1 MRSIFSAFI
10 ALLFLNTG
18 FAATS
23 NPTFVNTIDLG
34 DTIFIDVENA
44 IVGAGYIDYPVYIN
58 SDDPIQSMDFQFF
71 FNTAEF
77 TYDTAFNNA
86 SLSSL
91 LVNVSPEFNQ
101 GGALELRLTSF
112 TFPGLYPNQT
122 TLVTLRFTTSS
133 VNPCNL
139 NIVTNQNSVIQLG
152 DNAFNAGPWSFVV
165 LGCANPPAF
174 AGIDQQICGSE
185 TTLTGNQPL
194 QGTGTWSVVSG
205 TGVFQDPNGT
215 STLVT
220 GLSPG
225 FNSFSYTL
233 NNNPGDPENSDTVLV
248 FSYENPSIAS
258 AGQNQIVCDAFAGL
272 NAETPTI
279 GTGTWSAPGTSL
291 GFADETAIQT
301 LVSDL
306 IQGENQVIWT
316 VNNGVCPPSIDT
328 LIILRTDTVYAGPD
342 QILCESSAF
351 LQAAQPIS
359 GTGFWTVLSGTGTFE
374 DANQSNTAVSDLSTG
389 ENIFQWTA
397 TGLDCI
403 DSTDIVII
411 TRLNLPSAAVAEA
424 DFATC
429 TNSTQISATATA
441 IGTGQ
446 WSSPGAG
453 LTFADSTSAQT
464 QVSGLQ
470 PGINELIWT
479 VSNGSC
485 PSNSDTL
492 LVTLSDTVSAGIDQ
506 VVCDSA
512 ALLNASNPISGSGLW
527 TVISGSGEF
536 ADAASPTST
545 VSGLSAGENI
555 FQWTVSGYS
564 CPDSTDIVIITR
576 ISLPSAAVAEADFTT
591 CTNST
596 QISATAPAIGTGQWS
611 SPGAGLTFADS
622 TSAQT
627 QVSGLQPGINELIW
641 TVSNGSC
648 PSNSDTLLVT
658 LSDTV
663 SAGIDQVVCDSS
675 ATLNASNPISGSGLW
690 TVISGSGEFAD
701 AASPTSTVSGLSPG
715 ENIFQW
721 TVSGI
726 NCPDSSDQVSIIVS
740 CSFNVFAGDDTELC
754 ETFYTLQGSALPEGG
769 TGIWTVLAGGGN
781 FADASSPI
789 SGVSEMP
796 IGTNTFIWTVTLL
809 GTSISDTVNIVVSQ
823 PPTVALAGDDQSVC
837 SNKATLSANTPLVG
851 QGVWTTLSGNGTFV
865 DASDPATTFVASEFG
880 TDTLIWT
887 ISTGVCRSSDTVL
900 VTTTEPPFINLPG
913 DTTICENQQPLVLSI
928 NFSQGAQL
936 QWNVLSGAALIT
948 GDQTTAPKL
957 SSLPRGVTQIEVI
970 AINGDCEDRDT
981 INITVNSA
989 DSPECRNTEII
1000 VPSGYSPNGDG
1011 TADFFVIEN
1020 LNGRNAQLQ
1029 VFNRWGQKVYEADS
1043 YQNDWNGI
1051 ANKGIVLF
1059 GEQLPEGTYYYFL
1072 NIEGETE
1079 TRKDFITLWR

>member
-1 MRSIFSAFI
+1 MKHAYINFRRSIFSVFI
-10 ALLFLNTG
+10 ALLFFNTG

-23 NPTFVNTIDLG
+23 NPNFVNTIDLG

-44 IVGAGYIDYPVYIN
+44 IVGDGYIDYPVYIN

-77 TYDTAFNNA
+77 TYDTVFNNA

-91 LVNVSPEFNQ
+91 LVNVGPEFNQ

-122 TLVTLRFTTSS
+122 TLLTLRFTTNS
-133 VNPCNL
+133 VFPCNL

-152 DNAFNAGPWSFVV
+152 DNAFNAGPCSFVV
-165 LGCANPPAF
+165 LGCSNPPAF
-174 AGIDQQICGSE
+174 AGEDQVICSDT

-194 QGTGTWSVVSG
+194 QGTGTWSLVSG
-205 TGVFQDPNGT
+205 TGIFQDPNNT

-225 FNSFSYTL
+225 FNTFKYTL

-248 FSYENPSIAS
+248 FRSENPSPAVAGAS
-258 AGQNQIVCDAFAGL
+258 QTVCDAVAGL
-272 NAETPTI
+272 NAESPII
-279 GTGTWSAPGTSL
+279 GTGTWSAPGSALT
-291 GFADETAIQT
+291 FADETAPQT
-301 LVSDL
+301 LVFDL
-306 IQGENQVIWT
+306 VQGENQVVWT
-316 VNNGVCPPSIDT
+316 VSNGVCPPSLDT

-351 LQAAQPIS
+351 LQAAEPIS
-359 GTGFWTVLSGTGTFE
+359 GTGFWTVLSGNGTFE
-374 DANQSNTAVSDLSTG
+374 DANQSNTAVSDLGPG

-397 TGLDCI
+397 TGLDCV

-411 TRLNLPSAAVAEA
+411 TRISLPSIALTQS

-429 TNSTQISATATA
+429 TSSTQISASVPS

-446 WSSPGAG
+446 WSSSNAG
-453 LTFADSTSAQT
+453 LSFDDNTSVQT
-464 QVSGLQ
+464 QVSGLL

-492 LVTLSDTVSAGIDQ
+492 LVTLSDTVSAGVNQ
-506 VVCDSA
+506 VVCDSSA
-512 ALLNASNPISGSGLW
+512 VLNASNPISGSGLW

-536 ADAASPTST
+536 AEPT
-545 VSGLSAGENI
+545 
-555 FQWTVSGYS
+555 
-564 CPDSTDIVIITR
+564 
-576 ISLPSAAVAEADFTT
+576 
-591 CTNST
+591 
-596 QISATAPAIGTGQWS
+596 
-611 SPGAGLTFADS
+611 
-622 TSAQT
+622 
-627 QVSGLQPGINELIW
+627 
-641 TVSNGSC
+641 
-648 PSNSDTLLVT
+648 
-658 LSDTV
+658 
-663 SAGIDQVVCDSS
+663 
-675 ATLNASNPISGSGLW
+675 
-690 TVISGSGEFAD
+690 
-701 AASPTSTVSGLSPG
+701 SPTSTVSGLSPG

-726 NCPDSSDQVSIIVS
+726 NCPDSSDQVSVIVS

-754 ETFYTLQGSALPEGG
+754 ETFYTLQGSELPEGA
-769 TGIWTVLAGGGN
+769 TGIWIALTGGGTLL
-781 FADASSPI
+781 DASSPN
-789 SGVSEMP
+789 SGVTQLP

-823 PPTVALAGDDQSVC
+823 PPTVALAGDDQSIC
-837 SNKATLSANTPLVG
+837 SNKANLLANTPLVG

-865 DASDPATTFVASEFG
+865 DSSDPETIFVAAEYG

-900 VTTTEPPFINLPG
+900 ITTTEPPFINLPS
-913 DTTICENQQPLVLSI
+913 DTVICENQQPLVLSI

-936 QWNVLSGAALIT
+936 QWNVLLGAALVT
-948 GDQTTAPKL
+948 SDQTTTPKL
-957 SSLPRGVTQIEVI
+957 SGLPRGLTQIEVV
-970 AINGDCEDRDT
+970 ATNGDCEDRDT

-989 DSPECRNTEII
+989 DSPECRNNEIV
-1000 VPSGYSPNGDG
+1000 VPKGFSPNGDG
-1011 TADFFVIEN
+1011 TADFFIIEN

-1029 VFNRWGQKVYEADS
+1029 IFNRWGQKVYEADS
-1043 YQNDWNGI
+1043 YQNDWNGS

-1059 GEQLPEGTYYYFL
+1059 GEQLPEGTYYYQL
-1072 NIEGETE
+1072 NIEGEVE

>member
-1 MRSIFSAFI
+1 MKHAYTHFRIRFFSVLI

-18 FAATS
+18 YAS
-23 NPTFVNTIDLG
+23 KYSPNFVNTIDLG

-77 TYDTAFNNA
+77 TYDTVFNNA

-91 LVNVSPEFNQ
+91 LVNVAPEFNQ

-122 TLVTLRFTTSS
+122 TLLTLRFTTNS

-152 DNAFNAGPWSFVV
+152 DNAFNAGPCTFVV
-165 LGCANPPAF
+165 LGCSNPPAF
-174 AGIDQQICGSE
+174 AGDDQQICGDE

-225 FNSFSYTL
+225 FNSFKYTL

-248 FSYENPSIAS
+248 FSYETPSPAV
-258 AGQNQIVCDAFAGL
+258 AGANQTVCDAIAGL
-272 NAETPTI
+272 SAESPTI
-279 GTGTWSAPGTSL
+279 GTGTWSAPGSSL
-291 GFADETAIQT
+291 SFADETAAQT
-301 LVSDL
+301 LVFEL
-306 IQGENQVIWT
+306 IQGDNQVVWT
-316 VNNGVCPPSIDT
+316 VSNGVCPPSLDT

-351 LQAAQPIS
+351 LQAAEPIS
-359 GTGFWTVLSGTGTFE
+359 GTGFWTVLSGNGTFE
-374 DANQSNTAVSDLSTG
+374 DANQSNTAVSDLGPG

-411 TRLNLPSAAVAEA
+411 TRLNLPSPALAEA

-429 TNSTQISATATA
+429 TNTTQISATVPA

-446 WSSPGAG
+446 WSSSNAG
-453 LTFADSTSAQT
+453 LSFDDSTSAQT
-464 QVSGLQ
+464 QVSGLL
-470 PGINELIWT
+470 PGFNELIWT

-512 ALLNASNPISGSGLW
+512 ATLNASNPLSGSGLW
-527 TVISGSGEF
+527 TVLSGSGEF
-536 ADAASPTST
+536 ADATSPTST

-555 FQWTVSGYS
+555 FQWTVSGFS
-564 CPDSTDIVIITR
+564 CPDSI
-576 ISLPSAAVAEADFTT
+576 
-591 CTNST
+591 
-596 QISATAPAIGTGQWS
+596 
-611 SPGAGLTFADS
+611 
-622 TSAQT
+622 
-627 QVSGLQPGINELIW
+627 
-641 TVSNGSC
+641 
-648 PSNSDTLLVT
+648 
-658 LSDTV
+658 
-663 SAGIDQVVCDSS
+663 
-675 ATLNASNPISGSGLW
+675 
-690 TVISGSGEFAD
+690 
-701 AASPTSTVSGLSPG
+701 
-715 ENIFQW
+715 
-721 TVSGI
+721 
-726 NCPDSSDQVSIIVS
+726 DQVSIIVS
-740 CSFNVFAGDDTELC
+740 CSFNVFAGDDTEIC
-754 ETFYTLQGSALPEGG
+754 ETFYTLQGSELPEGG
-769 TGIWTVLAGGGN
+769 SGLWTVLAGSGT
-781 FADASSPI
+781 FADASSPN
-789 SGVSEMP
+789 SGVSGMP

-809 GTSISDTVNIVVSQ
+809 GTSISDTVNITVSE

-837 SNKATLSANTPLVG
+837 SNKVTLAANTPLVG

-865 DASDPATTFVASEFG
+865 DSSDPATTFVASEYG

-900 VTTTEPPFINLPG
+900 ITTTEPPFINLPN
-913 DTTICENQQPLVLSI
+913 DTTICENQQPLVLAI

-936 QWNVLSGAALIT
+936 QWNVLSGAALVSS
-948 GDQTTAPKL
+948 DQSTTPKL
-957 SSLPRGVTQIEVI
+957 SGLPRGVTQIEVI
-970 AINGDCEDRDT
+970 ATNGDCESRDT

-989 DSPECRNTEII
+989 DSPECRNNEIV
-1000 VPSGYSPNGDG
+1000 VPTGFSPNGDG
-1011 TADFFVIEN
+1011 TADFFIIEN
-1020 LNGRNAQLQ
+1020 LNGRNALLQ
-1029 VFNRWGQKVYEADS
+1029 VFNRWGQKVYEAES
-1043 YQNDWNGI
+1043 YQNDWNGS

-1059 GEQLPEGTYYYFL
+1059 GEQLPEGTYYYQL
-1072 NIEGETE
+1072 NIEGEAE